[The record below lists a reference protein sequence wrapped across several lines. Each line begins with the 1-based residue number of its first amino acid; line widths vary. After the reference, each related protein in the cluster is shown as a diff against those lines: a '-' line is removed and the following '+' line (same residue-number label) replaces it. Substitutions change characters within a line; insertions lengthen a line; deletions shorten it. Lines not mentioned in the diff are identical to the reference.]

1 MYSLTITK
9 LLQVGLLNVFLPEV
23 RDVSSKLY
31 PPSTL
36 CVTHPLAPPVLY
48 SRPEDCRFKETG
60 VWTTLPP
67 VLYKRGNLIQAK
79 HREILQRTT

>member
-48 SRPEDCRFKETG
+48 SRPEDCHFNDGRLSPLSYIKEG
-60 VWTTLPP
+60 TLSRRSTEKSYR
-67 VLYKRGNLIQAK
+67 V
-79 HREILQRTT
+79 